1 MVLVQPVPVVLR
13 DERDSRD
20 GPVSAA
26 EVAVG
31 SQEEEQQEPD
41 PEF

>member
-20 GPVSAA
+20 GPVSAE
-26 EVAVG
+26 EVAG
-31 SQEEEQQEPD
+31 PQEQEPQEPD